1 MEFTSAK
8 ERKGFVA
15 PVIIFCFLL
24 SGLSS
29 LIYEVLWVRMLI
41 LIFGSTTFAIS
52 TVLTAFM
59 GGLALGSFV
68 FGRFI
73 DRSRH
78 PVPIYGALETGIG
91 IYALLVPTIFSSL
104 IPLYQWVWQTFHISF
119 YLFSLMQ
126 FLLVTLVLIVPTT
139 LMGATLPILSRYYSN
154 REDRLGWT
162 IGTLYAINTLGGILG
177 TFLCGFFLLPALG
190 VRMTT
195 FLAASLN
202 LLIGIVVLLV
212 VKTREVREKVSFP
225 AGKSIP
231 PGSFAREELSRAAL
245 RLVLVGF
252 GLSGFAS
259 MVYEVTWSRVLAMI
273 LDSSTYAF
281 TIMLTTFLVG
291 IALGSFLMSQAAD
304 RLRRPLL
311 AFILLEGAI
320 GASAFMG
327 LFLFAE
333 LPYLFLVLYRS
344 FSDSLNLIFFSKFLL
359 AFLVMF
365 MPTLLIGALFPL
377 VVRIYTSNIDRV
389 GRSIGEVYSLNTVGC
404 ILGSFCG
411 GFILV
416 PLLGIQ
422 ESILLAIGLN
432 VLLASLLLLASP
444 YGLRTLKTPLVV
456 AFSLGLLAMG
466 LHVPKWNPS
475 LMSSGVYMYVRFVL
489 DLDRRQLLDR
499 YTKDADP
506 ILFYKEGYTS
516 TVSVH
521 QSKGSE
527 NIYLKVNGKVE
538 ASTVGDMPTQVLL
551 GQIPMLISP
560 SHENVLVIGLGSGV
574 TVGSV
579 GTYPAKR
586 ITVVELEPAVVEAS
600 KHFSQVNYQILND
613 PRLRVMTYDA
623 RNYLLVTPEKFD
635 VIISEP
641 SNPWMAGV
649 SNLFTREFFIMGS
662 QKLKPAGVFCQWL
675 QLYKISPENLRSILQ
690 TFHGIFPHLLVFQSS
705 EYDLL
710 ILGSLEPLSID
721 PGKLRDHLSKPRVK
735 EDLGRIQVKSVRDIL
750 AHFVFGTREVPA
762 FVQNAPINTDDNA
775 LLEFSTPRTLY
786 IDTPEANFKELSQY
800 SRGATIYLRH

>member
-1 MEFTSAK
+1 MDLTRE
-8 ERKGFVA
+8 EGEMGFVA
-15 PVIIFCFLL
+15 TVIFFCFLL

-29 LIYEVLWVRMLI
+29 LIYEVLWMRMLI

-59 GGLALGSFV
+59 GGLALGSYL

-78 PVPIYGALETGIG
+78 PVPIYGALETAIG

-104 IPLYQWVWQTFHISF
+104 IPLYQRVWQTYHLSF

-126 FLLVTLVLIVPTT
+126 FFLVTLVLIIPAT
-139 LMGATLPILSRYYSN
+139 LMGATLPILSKYYSN
-154 REDRLGWT
+154 REERLGWT

-177 TFLCGFFLLPALG
+177 TFFSGFFLLPTLG

-202 LLIGIVVLLV
+202 LLIGVIVLLL
-212 VKTREVREKVSFP
+212 VKTGEVQEKVGPEVEKEASPETF
-225 AGKSIP
+225 G
-231 PGSFAREELSRAAL
+231 GEQLSRVAL
-245 RLVLVGF
+245 WFVLLGF

-281 TIMLTTFLVG
+281 TIMLTTFLIG
-291 IALGSFLMSQAAD
+291 IALGSFLMSNAVD

-320 GASAFMG
+320 GASSFMG

-333 LPYLFLVLYRS
+333 LPYLFLILYRS

-359 AFLVMF
+359 AFMVMF
-365 MPTLLIGALFPL
+365 LPTLVIGALFPL
-377 VVRIYTSNIDRV
+377 VVRIYTSNLNRV
-389 GRSIGEVYSLNTVGC
+389 GRSIGEVYSLNTLGC

-422 ESILLAIGLN
+422 KSILLAIGLN
-432 VLLASLLLLASP
+432 LFLAFLMLVASP
-444 YGLRTLKTPLVV
+444 YRLRAVKAPLGV
-456 AFSLGLLAMG
+456 ALAGGLLAMA
-466 LHVPKWNPS
+466 LNVPKWNPS

-521 QSKGSE
+521 KSKTSE
-527 NIYLKVNGKVE
+527 NVYLKVNGKVE
-538 ASTVGDMPTQVLL
+538 ASTIGDMPTQVLL
-551 GQIPMLISP
+551 GQIPMLLSP

-579 GTYPAKR
+579 GTYPAR
-586 ITVVELEPAVVEAS
+586 CITVVELEPAVVEAS
-600 KHFSQVNYQILND
+600 RHFSHVNSRILKD

-623 RNYLLVTPEKFD
+623 RNYLLVTPERFD

-662 QKLKPAGVFCQWL
+662 QRLKPAGVFCQWL
-675 QLYKISPENLRSILQ
+675 QLYKISPENLRSIFR
-690 TFHGIFPHLLVFQSS
+690 TFHEIFPHLLVFQSS

-710 ILGSLEPLSID
+710 ILGSFQPLPID
-721 PGKLRDHLSKPRVK
+721 LGKLRARLSQPRVK
-735 EDLGRIQVKSVRDIL
+735 KDLERIQVKSVRDIL
-750 AHFVFGTREVPA
+750 ARFVFGTQEVPA
-762 FVQNAPINTDDNA
+762 FVKQAPINTDDNA
-775 LLEFSTPRTLY
+775 LFEFSTPKTLY
-786 IDTPEANFKELSQY
+786 VDTSEANFKELSKY

>member
-1 MEFTSAK
+1 M
-8 ERKGFVA
+8 
-15 PVIIFCFLL
+15 
-24 SGLSS
+24 
-29 LIYEVLWVRMLI
+29 
-41 LIFGSTTFAIS
+41 
-52 TVLTAFM
+52 
-59 GGLALGSFV
+59 
-68 FGRFI
+68 
-73 DRSRH
+73 
-78 PVPIYGALETGIG
+78 
-91 IYALLVPTIFSSL
+91 
-104 IPLYQWVWQTFHISF
+104 
-119 YLFSLMQ
+119 
-126 FLLVTLVLIVPTT
+126 
-139 LMGATLPILSRYYSN
+139 
-154 REDRLGWT
+154 
-162 IGTLYAINTLGGILG
+162 
-177 TFLCGFFLLPALG
+177 PALG
-190 VRMTT
+190 VRLTT
-195 FLAASLN
+195 FLAAALN
-202 LLIGIVVLLV
+202 LLIGIIVWLA
-212 VKTREVREKVSFP
+212 VKTGGVREKVRP
-225 AGKSIP
+225 QVGKIISP
-231 PGSFAREELSRAAL
+231 RSCGGEPLSRATL
-245 RLVLVGF
+245 WLVLVCF

-281 TIMLTTFLVG
+281 TIMLTTFLMG
-291 IALGSFLMSQAAD
+291 IALGSFLMSRVAD

-311 AFILLEGAI
+311 AFILLEAAI
-320 GASAFMG
+320 GVSAYMG

-359 AFLVMF
+359 AFMVMF
-365 MPTLLIGALFPL
+365 LPTLLIGALFPL
-377 VVRIYTSNIDRV
+377 VVKIYTSNLDRV
-389 GRSIGEVYSLNTVGC
+389 GRSIGEVYSLNTLGC

-422 ESILLAIGLN
+422 ESILLAVGLN
-432 VLLASLLLLASP
+432 VLLASLLMLASP

-506 ILFYKEGYTS
+506 VLFYKEGYTS

-521 QSKGSE
+521 HSNASE

-551 GQIPMLISP
+551 GQIPMLMSP
-560 SHENVLVIGLGSGV
+560 NHDHVLVIGLGSGV

-600 KHFSQVNYQILND
+600 KHFSHVNHQILQD
-613 PRLRVMTYDA
+613 PRLRVMPYDA

-662 QKLKPAGVFCQWL
+662 RRLKPAGVFCQWL
-675 QLYKISPENLRSILQ
+675 QLYKISPENLRSILR
-690 TFHGIFPHLLVFQSS
+690 TFHEVFPHLLVFQSS

-710 ILGSLEPLSID
+710 ILGSFEPLFID
-721 PGKLRDHLSKPRVK
+721 PATLQDRLSQPRVK
-735 EDLGRIQVKSVRDIL
+735 EDLERIQVKSVPDIL
-750 AHFVFGTREVPA
+750 AHFVLGTQEVSA
-762 FVQNAPINTDDNA
+762 FVENVPSNTDDNA
-775 LLEFSTPRTLY
+775 LLEFSAPKTLY
-786 IDTPEANFKELSQY
+786 SDTSEVNFKELSQH
-800 SRGATIYLRH
+800 SRGSTIYLRQ

>member
-1 MEFTSAK
+1 MEVASAK
-8 ERKGFVA
+8 RREGLIA
-15 PVIIFCFLL
+15 PVIFFCFLL

-29 LIYEVLWVRMLI
+29 LIYEVLWMRMLI

-59 GGLALGSFV
+59 GGLALGSFI
-68 FGRFI
+68 FGRLI

-78 PVPIYGALETGIG
+78 PVPIYGALEAGIG
-91 IYALLVPTIFSSL
+91 VYALLVPTIFPSL
-104 IPLYQWVWQTFHISF
+104 IPLYRQVWQSFHISF
-119 YLFSLMQ
+119 YIFSLLQ
-126 FLLVTLVLIVPTT
+126 FVLVTLVLIVPTT
-139 LMGATLPILSRYYSN
+139 LMGATLPILSKYYSD
-154 REDRLGWT
+154 RKDRLGWT
-162 IGTLYAINTLGGILG
+162 IGTLYAINTLGAILG
-177 TFLCGFFLLPALG
+177 TFFSGFILLPALG
-190 VRMTT
+190 VQMTT

-202 LLIGIVVLLV
+202 LLIGIIVLLL
-212 VKTREVREKVSFP
+212 VRTGDVQDKVRRQDGNNISRSYEGEP
-225 AGKSIP
+225 
-231 PGSFAREELSRAAL
+231 LSRAAL
-245 RLVLVGF
+245 RLVLFGF
-252 GLSGFAS
+252 SLSGFAS

-291 IALGSFLMSQAAD
+291 IALGSFLMSRGAD

-311 AFILLEGAI
+311 TFILLEGAI
-320 GASAFMG
+320 GASSFMG
-327 LFLFAE
+327 LFFFAE

-344 FSDSLNLIFFSKFLL
+344 FSHSLNLIFFSKFLL
-359 AFLVMF
+359 AFVVMF
-365 MPTLLIGALFPL
+365 LPTLLIGTLFPL
-377 VVRIYTSNIDRV
+377 VARIYTSNLDRV
-389 GRSIGEVYSLNTVGC
+389 GRSIGEVYSLNTLGC

-422 ESILLAIGLN
+422 ESILFAIGMN
-432 VLLASLLLLASP
+432 VLLASLLLLVSP
-444 YGLRTLKTPLVV
+444 YGLKTLKTPLAV

-466 LHVPKWNPS
+466 LHVPQWNPS

-489 DLDRRQLLDR
+489 DLDRQQLLDR

-521 QSKGSE
+521 QSKASE

-551 GQIPMLISP
+551 GQIPMLIGP
-560 SHENVLVIGLGSGV
+560 NQDNVLVIGLGSGV

-579 GTYPAKR
+579 GTSPAKR

-600 KHFSQVNYQILND
+600 KHFSHVNYQILKD
-613 PRLRVMTYDA
+613 PRVRVMTYDA

-649 SNLFTREFFIMGS
+649 SNLFTREFFIIGS
-662 QKLKPAGVFCQWL
+662 QRLKPEGIFCQWL
-675 QLYKISPENLRSILQ
+675 QLYKIAPDNLRSILQ
-690 TFHGIFPHLLVFQSS
+690 TFHRIFPHLLVFQSS
-705 EYDLL
+705 KYDLL
-710 ILGSLEPLSID
+710 MLGSFEPLSID
-721 PGKLRDHLSKPRVK
+721 LGKLRARLAQPRVK
-735 EDLGRIQVKSVRDIL
+735 ADLGRIRVKSVQDIL
-750 AHFVFGTREVPA
+750 AHFVFGTGEVSA
-762 FVQNAPINTDDNA
+762 FVQDAVLNTDDNA
-775 LLEFSTPRTLY
+775 LLEFSAPRTLY
-786 IDTPEANFKELSQY
+786 IDTSEANFKELSQY
-800 SRGATIYLRH
+800 SRGATKYFRH